1 MIGNQFV
8 SNFVSSLS
16 KRGKLPISFVIH
28 LEDGSLT
35 TIGEE
40 KPILDIYIK
49 NPAGRKAF
57 MSLDQL
63 LIVEAYIKGDIDFEG
78 HLIKAMSFQ
87 KLLSDQ
93 HILLKI
99 GRRLKPILLGR
110 EKCNPDWISKHYDS
124 HNIQL
129 FAMDTDYNTYTPG
142 IYEKDQDS
150 LEVGAERK
158 LDFAF
163 QSLNLKPNDSVLD
176 IGSGWGG
183 FLRFAARRNIP
194 VTGITLSKHQKQY
207 VEDLIEKNNFDA
219 EVKYQDFFS
228 FQPSHKYD
236 GIVMMGVIED
246 LSDYPRVMERLLN
259 YLKPGGRVY
268 LDFASHKESFGTHS
282 FITKYI
288 WPGTFRMV
296 YMPEFIDAV
305 RESPFE
311 IQAIYNDRRNYYLW
325 AKGMYER
332 WMEKKADIIDN
343 SNEQIW
349 RTFRILFAATA
360 GTMSKSSYD
369 STAYRVVLELPED
382 HKSLQ

>member
-1 MIGNQFV
+1 MIENQFV
-8 SNFVSSLS
+8 SNFISSLS

-49 NPAGRKAF
+49 NTAGRKAF

-78 HLIKAMSFQ
+78 DLIKAMSFQ

-142 IYEKDQDS
+142 IYEKDEDS

-183 FLRFAARRNIP
+183 FVRFAARRNIP
-194 VTGITLSKHQKQY
+194 VTGITLSNHQKQY

-268 LDFASHKESFGTHS
+268 LDFASHKKSFGTHS

-305 RESPFE
+305 KESPFE

-332 WMEKKADIIDN
+332 WIEKKADIIDK

-360 GTMSKSSYD
+360 GTMNKSSYD

-382 HKSLQ
+382 HQSLH

>member
-16 KRGKLPISFVIH
+16 KRGKLPISFVLH
-28 LEDGSLT
+28 WEDGSST
-35 TIGEE
+35 TMGEE
-40 KPILDIYIK
+40 KPILDVYIK
-49 NPAGRKAF
+49 NPAGRKAL
-57 MSLDQL
+57 MSLDEL
-63 LIVEAYIKGDIDFEG
+63 VIVEAYINGDIDLQG
-78 HLIKAMSFQ
+78 DLIKAMSFQ
-87 KLLSDQ
+87 ELLSDQ

-124 HNIQL
+124 NNIQL

-142 IYEKDQDS
+142 IYEKDEDS

-183 FLRFAARRNIP
+183 FLRFAARRNIR

-228 FQPSHKYD
+228 FQPSQKYD

-268 LDFASHKESFGTHS
+268 LDFASEKESFVTRS

-311 IQAIYNDRRNYYLW
+311 IQGIYNDRRNYYLW

-332 WMEKKADIIDN
+332 WMEKKADLIEK

-349 RTFRILFAATA
+349 RTFQILFAGTA
-360 GTMSKSSYD
+360 GTMVQSSYH

-382 HKSLQ
+382 HKSLE

>member
-78 HLIKAMSFQ
+78 NLIKAMSFQ

-124 HNIQL
+124 NNIQL
-129 FAMDTDYNTYTPG
+129 FAMDSDYNTYTPG
-142 IYEKDQDS
+142 IYEKDEDS

-183 FLRFAARRNIP
+183 FLRFAARRNIR
-194 VTGITLSKHQKQY
+194 VTGITLSNHQKQY
-207 VEDLIEKNNFDA
+207 VEDLIEKNNFEA

-236 GIVMMGVIED
+236 GIVMMGVMED

-305 RESPFE
+305 KESPFE

-332 WMEKKADIIDN
+332 WMEKKADIIDK

-360 GTMSKSSYD
+360 GTMNKSSYD

-382 HKSLQ
+382 HQSIQ

>member
-16 KRGKLPISFVIH
+16 KRGKLPISFLLH
-28 LEDGSLT
+28 LEDGSIT

-40 KPILDIYIK
+40 KPILDVYIK
-49 NPAGRKAF
+49 NPAGRKAL
-57 MSLDQL
+57 MSLDEL
-63 LIVEAYIKGDIDFEG
+63 VIVEAYINGDIDLEG
-78 HLIKAMSFQ
+78 DLIKAMSFQ
-87 KLLSDQ
+87 ELLSDQ

-124 HNIQL
+124 NNIQL

-142 IYEKDQDS
+142 IYEKDEDS

-183 FLRFAARRNIP
+183 FLRFAARRNIH
-194 VTGITLSKHQKQY
+194 VTGITLSKDQKQY

-228 FQPSHKYD
+228 FQPSQKYD
-236 GIVMMGVIED
+236 GIVMMGVMED

-268 LDFASHKESFGTHS
+268 LDFASEKESFVTRS

-296 YMPEFIDAV
+296 YMTEFIDAV

-311 IQAIYNDRRNYYLW
+311 IQGIYNDRRNYYLW
-325 AKGMYER
+325 SKGVYER
-332 WMEKKADIIDN
+332 WMEKKADLIDK

-349 RTFRILFAATA
+349 RTFQILFAGTA
-360 GTMSKSSYD
+360 GTMVQSSYH

-382 HKSLQ
+382 HKSFA